1 MEVHIMRNHRNI
13 RKEFESIISAYA
25 YIDCDWNMVDI
36 TTFDNAKRVKYNR
49 FLSIIGWMAKHASA
63 FKIILAYV
71 PWNVPHMSFRY
82 IVEDL
87 KNIFDY
93 MRQHSGVCYIVK
105 VNYIEDNKVA
115 IRLIPFSK
123 KDYNTIHTA
132 IVEYLKK
139 EYEIGRCSHEKYY
152 WQ

>member
-1 MEVHIMRNHRNI
+1 MRNHRNVQ
-13 RKEFESIISAYA
+13 KEFESIISAYA
-25 YIDCDWNMVDI
+25 YINCDWNMVDI
-36 TTFDNAKRVKYNR
+36 TTFDNAKKVKCNR
-49 FLSIIGWMAKHASA
+49 FVSIIRWMAKHISA

-87 KNIFDY
+87 ENIFNY
-93 MRQHSGVCYIVK
+93 MRKNSGACYIVK
-105 VNYIEDNKVA
+105 VNYIEDNKTP
-115 IRLIPFSK
+115 IRLIPVSRK
-123 KDYNTIHTA
+123 EYGTIHTA
-132 IVEYLKK
+132 IVEYLNE

>member
-1 MEVHIMRNHRNI
+1 MRNHRNI
-13 RKEFESIISAYA
+13 QKEFESIISAYA

-36 TTFDNAKRVKYNR
+36 TTFDNAKKAKCNR
-49 FLSIIGWMAKHASA
+49 LVSIIGWMAKHISA

-71 PWNVPHMSFRY
+71 PWNMPHMSFRY

-87 KNIFDY
+87 ENIFSY

-115 IRLIPFSK
+115 IRLIPVSK
-123 KDYNTIHTA
+123 KDYNTIHGA
-132 IVEYLKK
+132 IEKFFK
-139 EYEIGRCSHEKYY
+139 EEYEIGRRCHEKYY